1 MNNLLYFLS
10 RTDRTIVMNCPP
22 YARAV
27 RQGLGVFV
35 LLTGVLAWI
44 SGSYAISNM
53 FLHESPDGGPPVM
66 TPGGW
71 LISAALGLVYAVFIM
86 AIDREVVAATSRKMA
101 LVRLPLVAVISL
113 VISKPV
119 EMRLFGSSIEQQI
132 KQTTNYNDSIT
143 RHDVGTEVRALDD
156 KIAERERQQEN
167 DKDSAVMWR
176 NIADIEAKG
185 RNTGRTS
192 GRTGEGTNY
201 RRAMSNAYS
210 FDSLAQI
217 SALAINDLENMKRR
231 ELVRADSVFKIK
243 RKRASYDILAKMN
256 ALSQLKKDKENGRST
271 RTTSWLL
278 TLLFFLLECSPLL
291 VKILSGKTEY
301 DVQLQART
309 QLNTQ
314 VLMAVMDR
322 GSWQYSGQETDLA
335 RKNRENV
342 QELEDSQA
350 WDKQPPQQ

>member
-101 LVRLPLVAVISL
+101 LVRLPLVAVISV

-119 EMRLFGSSIEQQI
+119 EMRLFGSSIEQQL
-132 KQTTNYNDSIT
+132 KQKTNYNDSII
-143 RHDVGTEVRALDD
+143 RYDVSVELRKLEDEINKMKTLEKNRM
-156 KIAERERQQEN
+156 
-167 DKDSAVMWR
+167 DSASAYRYM
-176 NIADIEAKG
+176 ADMEAKG
-185 RNTGRTS
+185 KITGQE
-192 GRTGEGTNY
+192 GEGKHY
-201 RRAMSNAYS
+201 KRAMANAYR

-217 SALAINDLENMKRR
+217 STSAVNDLKNMKSR
-231 ELVRADSVFKIK
+231 ELVRADSLFKIR

-256 ALSQLKKDKENGRST
+256 ALSQLKKDKENGHST
-271 RTTSWLL
+271 RTASWLM